1 MGLLSGIRVID
12 LSQHGPGS
20 RASRILADYGA
31 SVVKVERPSH
41 RRAGQI
47 QTAAS
52 AYGGNRGI
60 QRLRLDLQ
68 QADGRAL
75 LMRLARSTDVIIEA
89 FRPGVADRLGIGPE
103 AVHAVNPR
111 VVYCAISGFGQHGAR
126 AAWAGHDLNYAAVTG
141 LLSQTQPRADGGPPV
156 PGATI
161 GDGAGGGMHAVIA
174 ILAALQSRSSTG
186 TGAIL
191 DVAAADGVLWLMSVM
206 LDQYLDDGLDVG
218 PVRLLTGDYACY
230 NTYRC
235 SDDKWLSVAA
245 LEQRFWRN
253 LCEAIDLPD
262 LIDAHE
268 DADRQAEAAA
278 ALQQR
283 FLAHTRD
290 DWVARLAALD
300 TCVAPVL
307 SIDEVAVDPHVR
319 ERGAIRAGATTA
331 MLAGSD
337 RDDTAPPIDLVA
349 ELDLSPERVAELEAK
364 GVIEGLAT

>member
-1 MGLLSGIRVID
+1 MGMLAGVRVID

-68 QADGRAL
+68 QADGRTL
-75 LMRLARSTDVIIEA
+75 LLRLAQSADVIIEA
-89 FRPGVADRLGIGPE
+89 FRPGVADRLGIGPR
-103 AVHAVNPR
+103 AVHAANPR
-111 VVYCAISGFGQHGAR
+111 VVYCAISGFGQQGER

-141 LLSQTQPRADGGPPV
+141 LLAQTQPRSDGGPPV
-156 PGATI
+156 LGATI

-174 ILAALQSRSSTG
+174 ILAALQARER
-186 TGAIL
+186 TGAGALL

-206 LDQYLDDGLDVG
+206 LDQHLDGGLDVG
-218 PVRLLTGDYACY
+218 PVRLLSGDYACY
-230 NTYRC
+230 NNYRC
-235 SDDKWLSVAA
+235 KDDKWLSVAA

-253 LCEAIDLPD
+253 LCEAIGLPD
-262 LIDAHE
+262 LVDAHE
-268 DADRQAEAAA
+268 DPSRQSEAADT
-278 ALQQR
+278 LQQR
-283 FLAHTRD
+283 FLTRTRD
-290 DWVARLAALD
+290 DWVARLAARD

-307 SIDEVAVDPHVR
+307 SIEEVAVDPHVH
-319 ERGAIRAGATTA
+319 ERGAIRFGATTS

-337 RDDTAPPIDLVA
+337 RDDTPAPVDLAA
-349 ELDLSPERVAELEAK
+349 ELDLSPRRIAELVAK
-364 GVIEGLAT
+364 GVIEGVIA

>member
-1 MGLLSGIRVID
+1 MGMLTGVRVID

-31 SVVKVERPSH
+31 SVVKIERPSH
-41 RRAGQI
+41 RRAGEL

-52 AYGGNRGI
+52 AYGGSRGI

-68 QADGRAL
+68 QSDGRAL
-75 LMRLARSTDVIIEA
+75 LLRLALNADVIIEA
-89 FRPGVADRLGIGPE
+89 FRPGVADRLGIGWR
-103 AVHAVNPR
+103 AVHDVNPR
-111 VVYCAISGFGQHGAR
+111 VVYCAISGFGQHGTR

-141 LLSQTQPRADGGPPV
+141 LLAATQARADGGPPV
-156 PGATI
+156 LGATI

-174 ILAALQSRSSTG
+174 ILAALQARQSTG
-186 TGAIL
+186 TGAFL
-191 DVAAADGVLWLMSVM
+191 DVAAADGVMWLMSVM
-206 LDQYLDDGLDVG
+206 LDQYLDGGLDVG

-268 DADRQAEAAA
+268 DADRQAHAASK
-278 ALQQR
+278 LQER
-283 FLAHTRD
+283 FLTRTRD
-290 DWVARLAALD
+290 EWVTRLAALD

-307 SIDEVAVDPHVR
+307 SIDEVVVDAHVR
-319 ERGAIRAGATTA
+319 ERGVIRFGATTS

-337 RDDTAPPIDLVA
+337 RDDTAPPFDLVA
-349 ELDLSPERVAELEAK
+349 ELDLTPQRVAELAAK
-364 GVIEGLAT
+364 GVIEGVTA